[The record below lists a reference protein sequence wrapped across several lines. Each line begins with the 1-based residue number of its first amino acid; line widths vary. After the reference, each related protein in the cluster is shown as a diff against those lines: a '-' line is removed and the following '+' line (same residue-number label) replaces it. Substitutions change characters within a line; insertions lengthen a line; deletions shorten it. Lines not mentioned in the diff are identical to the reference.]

1 VCEDATTAAQIVAG
15 GFFPLDRQLGLTDS
29 VYSPGMNKDMVWL
42 GGLVPYDQAVKVFER
57 IGHRSIPRTS
67 LWRESQ
73 IHGER
78 LKTHLEREQARVKP
92 ERVVLPPPGQDHHRA
107 LGISMDGGMV
117 NIRDEG
123 WKEIKVGAVFEVGEA
138 EEQDPITGERVA
150 QATAMKVEYAPVLG
164 SVDEFGPALWQLAVK
179 RGVPQAARTSV
190 TADGATWIWN
200 VVADYFPDSEQIV
213 DWYHACQH
221 LAQGATALYPKDE
234 DKADRWFREHQTNLF
249 QGEIHTITAPLDEHD
264 LTDCS
269 RYFHTHQRRMRYQE
283 FREEGYPIGS
293 GTVESGIKRFKSRLT
308 GAGMRW
314 SRPGAERMLVIRGA
328 VMADTFDELWA
339 AA

>member
-1 VCEDATTAAQIVAG
+1 
-15 GFFPLDRQLGLTDS
+15 
-29 VYSPGMNKDMVWL
+29 MVWL

-150 QATAMKVEYAPVLG
+150 QATAMKVEYAPVRWMSLDRPYG
-164 SVDEFGPALWQLAVK
+164 SWRSNEGSLKLPGPV
-179 RGVPQAARTSV
+179 
-190 TADGATWIWN
+190 
-200 VVADYFPDSEQIV
+200 
-213 DWYHACQH
+213 
-221 LAQGATALYPKDE
+221 
-234 DKADRWFREHQTNLF
+234 
-249 QGEIHTITAPLDEHD
+249 
-264 LTDCS
+264 
-269 RYFHTHQRRMRYQE
+269 
-283 FREEGYPIGS
+283 
-293 GTVESGIKRFKSRLT
+293 
-308 GAGMRW
+308 
-314 SRPGAERMLVIRGA
+314 
-328 VMADTFDELWA
+328 
-339 AA
+339 